1 MTQTNSQFIA
11 TPAQVANVVLTLT
24 VGKNDIYLLTPYKL
38 GKLVYMVYAWYYAL
52 TGNQLFYSTPKLG
65 ENGPV
70 IEEIDSQFAQYKNN
84 IIPIGARASTYDV
97 DRGEELGDLSID
109 NKEHQNII
117 NIVSG
122 VVENY
127 KNYNDNELRNLTHE
141 QGSVWSVAMNKGLKI
156 GDNITDF
163 QDIKQRAEVAIK
175 KFIESKKQ
183 ALKH

>member
-1 MTQTNSQFIA
+1 MNNGYLA

-52 TGNQLFYSTPKLG
+52 TGNKLFDSPPKLG

-70 IEEIDSQFAQYKNN
+70 IEEIDSQFAKYRNN
-84 IIPIGARASTYDV
+84 IIPIGVKASTYDV
-97 DRGEELGDLSID
+97 DRGEDLGELSID
-109 NKEHQNII
+109 NKEHQIII

-127 KNYNDNELRNLTHE
+127 KNYNDEQLRKLTHE
-141 QGSVWSVAMNKGLKI
+141 EDSVWSITNGNGLEI
-156 GDNITDF
+156 GDSITDMEA
-163 QDIKQRAEVAIK
+163 IKRRAEIAIK
-175 KFIESKKQ
+175 KFIETKRQQVKS
-183 ALKH
+183 